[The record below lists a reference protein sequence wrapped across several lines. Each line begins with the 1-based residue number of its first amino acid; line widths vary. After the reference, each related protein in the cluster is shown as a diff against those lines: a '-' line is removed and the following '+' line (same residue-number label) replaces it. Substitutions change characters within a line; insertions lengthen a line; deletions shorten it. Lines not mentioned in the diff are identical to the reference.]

1 MSKMKSIRRR
11 ILVDALKLFD
21 LGLMV
26 FSFSLAAL
34 AAYRGSTFSLEQFL
48 SMRIK
53 VRNFVLF
60 FGFLAAWHMV
70 LRLFG
75 LYKSWRLASRSAEIA
90 NLVKATSS
98 GTLILVVLG
107 VICNVKLITPGFLLV
122 FWATVNGTSV
132 ISRAIL
138 RYSVEQVRV
147 HGRNLRDILIVGTN
161 SRAVEFARWIEAKP
175 GLGCRIIGFADE
187 RWGGMQD
194 LQGIGYPLVADLS
207 GLPDFLRRNVV
218 DEVVMAL
225 PLRSLY
231 GCASQIANWCEEQ
244 GITLRFLPNIF
255 NSKVARPRAEE
266 FEGNYLITHAP
277 GTVEGWP
284 LVLKRIIDFTVSLA
298 LIVLLSPM
306 FLIVA
311 ILIKL
316 YSPGP
321 VFFVQTRL
329 GLNKRRF
336 SIYKFRTMVPN
347 AEQKMQ
353 ELEVLNE
360 VSGPVFKIKN
370 DPRITPIGR
379 LLRKTSI
386 DELPQLFNVL
396 RGEMSLV
403 GPRPLPVRD
412 YEGFDQDWQRRR
424 FSVTPGITC
433 LWQVNGRSSVDF
445 DKWMELDMRY
455 IDEWS
460 LWLDLKILAQTI
472 PAVLKGSGAA

>member
-1 MSKMKSIRRR
+1 MRTTRRR
-11 ILVDALKLFD
+11 ILVDAFKLFD

-26 FSFSLAAL
+26 SSFLLATL
-34 AAYRGSTFSLEQFL
+34 AVYRGSGFSLEQFL

-53 VRNFVLF
+53 VWNLVLF
-60 FGFLAAWHMV
+60 LGFVVAWHVV
-70 LRLFG
+70 LKAFG
-75 LYKSWRLASRSAEIA
+75 LYKSWRLSSRRDELAQLL
-90 NLVKATSS
+90 NATSW
-98 GTLILVVLG
+98 GTLIIVVFS
-107 VICNVKLITPGFLLV
+107 VAFNIKLMTPAFVVV
-122 FWATVNGTSV
+122 FWVAVNGAAV
-132 ISRAIL
+132 LSRATL
-138 RYSVEQVRV
+138 RFFLGQVRA
-147 HGRNLRDILIVGTN
+147 HGRNLRNVLIVGTN
-161 SRAVEFARWIEAKP
+161 SRAVEFARKIEAEP
-175 GLGCRIIGFADE
+175 GLGYRIIGFADE
-187 RWGGMQD
+187 PWAGLKDFRSNGYVLVGD
-194 LQGIGYPLVADLS
+194 LAR
-207 GLPDFLRRNVV
+207 LPGFLREHVV

-225 PLRSLY
+225 PVRSLHAR
-231 GCASQIANWCEEQ
+231 GSHIASLCEEQ
-244 GITLRFLPNIF
+244 GITLRVLPNIF
-255 NSKVARPRAEE
+255 DSKVASPKAEE
-266 FEGNYLITHAP
+266 FEGDRLITHAV
-277 GTVEGWP
+277 GGVEGWP
-284 LVLKRIIDFTVSLA
+284 VVVKRFIDFAVSLT
-298 LIVLLSPM
+298 LIVLLSPL

-316 YSPGP
+316 DSAGP

-336 SIYKFRTMVPN
+336 SMFKFRTMVPN
-347 AEQKMQ
+347 AEQRIQ
-353 ELEVLNE
+353 ELEELNE
-360 VSGPVFKIKN
+360 ASGPVFKIKN

-379 LLRKTSI
+379 VLRKTSI

-433 LWQVNGRSSVDF
+433 LWQVNGRSSINF
-445 DKWMELDMRY
+445 EKWMELDMRY

>member
-1 MSKMKSIRRR
+1 MTPIRRR
-11 ILVDALKLFD
+11 ILMDAFKVFD

-26 FSFSLAAL
+26 VSFSLAAL
-34 AAYRGSTFSLEQFL
+34 VVVRGSGFSLEQFL

-60 FGFLAAWHMV
+60 FGFLLAWHAV
-70 LRLFG
+70 LKLFG
-75 LYKSWRLASRSAEIA
+75 LYESWRLASRHAESA
-90 NLVKATSS
+90 NLLKATSA
-98 GTLILVVLG
+98 GTLIMVVFA
-107 VICNVKLITPGFLLV
+107 VAFNIKLITPSFLVV
-122 FWATVNGTSV
+122 FWVAVNGTSAV
-132 ISRAIL
+132 SRAIL
-138 RYSVEQVRV
+138 RYSLGRVRV
-147 HGRNLRDILIVGTN
+147 HGRNLRNILIVGTN
-161 SRAVEFARWIEAKP
+161 SRAVEFARKIEARR
-175 GLGCRIIGFADE
+175 GLGYRIIGFADE
-187 RWGGMQD
+187 PWPGLQD
-194 LQGIGYPLVADLS
+194 FQSSGRPLVGDLAS
-207 GLPDFLRRNVV
+207 LPDFLRDNVV

-225 PLRSLY
+225 PVRSLY
-231 GCASQIANWCEEQ
+231 ARASQIASLCDEQ

-255 NSKVARPRAEE
+255 NSKVAWPRAEE
-266 FEGNYLITHAP
+266 LEGDYLITHAAGP
-277 GTVEGWP
+277 GEGWP
-284 LVLKRIIDFTVSLA
+284 VVVKRIIDFTVSLT
-298 LIVLLSPM
+298 LIVLLSPL
-306 FLIVA
+306 FLLVA
-311 ILIKL
+311 ILMKL

-336 SIYKFRTMVPN
+336 AIYKFRTMVPN

-353 ELEVLNE
+353 DLEEFNE

-370 DPRITPIGR
+370 DPRITPIGKF
-379 LLRKTSI
+379 LRKTSI

-424 FSVTPGITC
+424 FSVIPGITC
-433 LWQVNGRSSVDF
+433 LWQVNGRSSIDF
-445 DKWMELDMRY
+445 EKWMELDMQY